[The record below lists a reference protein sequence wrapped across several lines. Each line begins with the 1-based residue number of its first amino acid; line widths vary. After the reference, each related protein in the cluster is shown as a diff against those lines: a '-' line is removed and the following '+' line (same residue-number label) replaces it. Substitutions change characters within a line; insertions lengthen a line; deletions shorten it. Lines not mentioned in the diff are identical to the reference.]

1 MDVSGTQVS
10 SMRIFTVHGSPTIE
24 SDYCMMTQSLPF
36 FFENFSHSQSCEFKW
51 NIFTKVQ
58 HRAFINSGCFVIQE
72 KIHVMQDH
80 LLLKARA
87 LRSVLRIRQWS
98 KIVVSYMTTFKKIL
112 IKNKTNN
119 TVGSE
124 FQLPEQFKYQ
134 TS

>member
-1 MDVSGTQVS
+1 MFPVLKCPVCGSSLFMDLQQLKVIIAWWHKVCHFSL
-10 SMRIFTVHGSPTIE
+10 RIFPTANHVN
-24 SDYCMMTQSLPF
+24 SSG
-36 FFENFSHSQSCEFKW
+36 

-124 FQLPEQFKYQ
+124 YQLPEQFKYQ